1 MTSHTPARFT
11 GCPALHRGSRTVC
24 ASPHSHSQTHDLRVH
39 RPAAE
44 VSRLYTSAHYHAA
57 PTAYG
62 SVPTHQIRL
71 EDILSLPW
79 ALRAPSPGG
88 PSSGGDLF
96 GTAQFIQKA
105 WLWGPHRHTGSWMS
119 VPLGLDWRL
128 AAASPSGCQRHWCTA
143 WGPRNVASFPPSRV

>member
-24 ASPHSHSQTHDLRVH
+24 ASPHSYSQTHDLRVH

-71 EDILSLPW
+71 EDILSLPYKGNT
-79 ALRAPSPGG
+79 RVRTHTYTHTRQETKTF
-88 PSSGGDLF
+88 GGDSGTVGKEKARWANLYDPGPPLIEAEKRSILF
-96 GTAQFIQKA
+96 
-105 WLWGPHRHTGSWMS
+105 
-119 VPLGLDWRL
+119 
-128 AAASPSGCQRHWCTA
+128 
-143 WGPRNVASFPPSRV
+143 